1 MQRGLGLATGLAF
14 LGFATIL
21 PALGADLP
29 WRIGASSAGEL
40 RYKPGFPHF
49 DYVNP
54 DAPKGGTVSMAAMGT
69 YDTFNPVLT
78 KGDAPEGLGLVFD
91 TLLKS
96 SDDEITTSY
105 GLLAEGVAYPD
116 DVSFATFRLR
126 KEARWADGQPVTPED
141 VVYSFDKAKELNI
154 QASRYYGHVVKAEKT
169 GERDVTF
176 RFDQKN
182 NLELPNILGQL
193 TIVPKHW
200 WEGKDAKGNPRD
212 IGRTTLEPVMGSGP
226 YRIAAFQPGSTIR
239 YELRDDYWG
248 KAINVNVGENNFR
261 TRDFT
266 YFGDLDVAFEAF
278 RSGSVNFWTE
288 NSAKRWATA
297 YDFPAV
303 QQGRVKREVIP
314 NAYRRQG
321 VMVGFIPNLRRPQFQ
336 NEKLRQALNLA
347 FDFEELNRTTFFGQY
362 QRVDSY
368 FHGTELASKDLPQ
381 GRELEILT
389 GLKDKLPPSV
399 FTTPFANP
407 VGGKPDLFRNNLRQ
421 ALALLKEGG
430 YELRGNKT
438 VEAKSGAPVK
448 FEILLNGETL
458 ARVALPFAQNLRKIG
473 IDVSVRS
480 VDEAQYTN
488 RVRSF
493 DFDMIYSGWGESLHP
508 GNEQAEF
515 WGSKAASQQ
524 GTQNYLGI
532 ADPGIDALV
541 DKVIFARD
549 RDELAAT
556 TRALDR
562 VLLAHHYVVPGYTLR
577 AERYAYWDLFDR
589 PADMPY
595 YSSGFPD
602 VWWAKAAAK

>member
-1 MQRGLGLATGLAF
+1 MTRST
-14 LGFATIL
+14 
-21 PALGADLP
+21 
-29 WRIGASSAGEL
+29 
-40 RYKPGFPHF
+40 
-49 DYVNP
+49 
-54 DAPKGGTVSMAAMGT
+54 
-69 YDTFNPVLT
+69 PVLT

-226 YRIAAFQPGSTIR
+226 YRIAAFQPGATIR

-288 NSAKRWATA
+288 NSAKRW
-297 YDFPAV
+297 
-303 QQGRVKREVIP
+303 
-314 NAYRRQG
+314 RQP
-321 VMVGFIPNLRRPQFQ
+321 MISP
-336 NEKLRQALNLA
+336 
-347 FDFEELNRTTFFGQY
+347 
-362 QRVDSY
+362 
-368 FHGTELASKDLPQ
+368 
-381 GRELEILT
+381 
-389 GLKDKLPPSV
+389 
-399 FTTPFANP
+399 
-407 VGGKPDLFRNNLRQ
+407 
-421 ALALLKEGG
+421 
-430 YELRGNKT
+430 
-438 VEAKSGAPVK
+438 
-448 FEILLNGETL
+448 
-458 ARVALPFAQNLRKIG
+458 
-473 IDVSVRS
+473 RS
-480 VDEAQYTN
+480 
-488 RVRSF
+488 S
-493 DFDMIYSGWGESLHP
+493 
-508 GNEQAEF
+508 
-515 WGSKAASQQ
+515 
-524 GTQNYLGI
+524 
-532 ADPGIDALV
+532 
-541 DKVIFARD
+541 
-549 RDELAAT
+549 
-556 TRALDR
+556 RA
-562 VLLAHHYVVPGYTLR
+562 G
-577 AERYAYWDLFDR
+577 
-589 PADMPY
+589 
-595 YSSGFPD
+595 
-602 VWWAKAAAK
+602 